1 MQTRVSLL
9 SIVNS
14 VKRFMMMDI
23 MGVVL
28 YVPMALYTTRYG
40 FLGTKVLT
48 ITIRKSDGTPFKGIA
63 AIKGQNARH
72 P

>member
-1 MQTRVSLL
+1 MQTRVRLL

-28 YVPMALYTTRYG
+28 YVPMALYTSRYG
-40 FLGTKVLT
+40 CLGTKVLT
-48 ITIRKSDGTPFKGIA
+48 ITIRKSEGTPFKVIV
-63 AIKGQNARH
+63 AIKEQNARQ